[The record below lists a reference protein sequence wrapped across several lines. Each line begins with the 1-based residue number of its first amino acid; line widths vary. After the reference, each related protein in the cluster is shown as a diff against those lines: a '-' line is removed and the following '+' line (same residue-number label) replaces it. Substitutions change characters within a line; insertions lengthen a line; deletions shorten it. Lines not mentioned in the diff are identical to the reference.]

1 MRAPLT
7 VVLALAAAISLG
19 GQSTVPPVVKL
30 PTTSPVGPGK
40 PPQRPAPTQTSKA
53 ISAGELSGR
62 VIDDDNRAIADAAV
76 WLIGT
81 TSLFRASTD
90 SRGRFV
96 FPAVATGD
104 YVVVAGKVGF
114 YDGAYGKR
122 RANGLPVPLS
132 FVPGQALSDVQI
144 ELFRSGVITGSIV
157 DEATEPV
164 VGARVVAIRRF
175 FAGTEWRYAEA
186 GSALTDD
193 EGVYRI
199 YSLPPGEYLVMT
211 PTTQINVE
219 IPEARLSAAGIPNVN
234 ARDLAYPTLFYASSR
249 YSELALPVQLTS
261 SEVRYAVNFQWSP
274 VPARAVSGVLI
285 GKRDAVA
292 DQIVRLVPLEEH
304 GISFGQEVAATTSAI
319 DGTFRFERVPAGE
332 YLIEAGGAFG
342 TPRFVNIAAESA
354 SPAPNAYWGDLPVTV
369 IDEDVNRLAIEMQTG
384 RRVSGVIDAPARSG
398 TQADK
403 ISIII
408 VPSRPGLSRATVPVV
423 TNGRFFTAPL
433 IPGLYDIRVSGLPPG
448 AYLRDITV
456 DGVTALD
463 LPAELGLFD
472 DTEIVVSLTDKP
484 TVIEGAVRDAN
495 QVLSSGATVVIM
507 PLSSSGWNPNRSRVT
522 RASMNGLFAVTGL
535 PAGDYLVVAFD
546 DAAGEGLQDE
556 RVLRQLRTLATR
568 VSLRDGDSRVLQ
580 MRLSVVR
587 R

>member
-1 MRAPLT
+1 MRVPLT
-7 VVLALAAAISLG
+7 GALALAAAISLG
-19 GQSTVPPVVKL
+19 GQSTIPPVVKL

-40 PPQRPAPTQTSKA
+40 PPQRPAPTQTSKNIA
-53 ISAGELSGR
+53 TGELSGR
-62 VIDDDNRAIADAAV
+62 VVDDGNRAIVDASV
-76 WLIGT
+76 WLVGT
-81 TSLFRASTD
+81 TSLYRASTD

-96 FPAVATGD
+96 FPAVSTGD
-104 YVVVAGKVGF
+104 YVVVAGKAGF

-122 RANGLPVPLS
+122 RANGIPVPLS

-144 ELFRSGVITGSIV
+144 ELFRSGVITGSVV

-186 GSALTDD
+186 GSDLTDD
-193 EGVYRI
+193 QGAYRI
-199 YSLPPGEYLVMT
+199 YGLLPGEYLVMT
-211 PTTQINVE
+211 PTTQMNVVVPDE
-219 IPEARLSAAGIPNVN
+219 RLNAAAIPNVN
-234 ARDLAYPTLFYASSR
+234 AMDLAYPTLFYASSR
-249 YSELALPVQLTS
+249 YSELALPVLLTS

-285 GKRDAVA
+285 GNRDAVA
-292 DQIVRLVPLEEH
+292 DQIVRLVPLEER
-304 GISFGQEVAATTSAI
+304 GISFGHEVAATTSSR
-319 DGTFRFERVPAGE
+319 DGTFRFERVPAGD
-332 YLIEAGGAFG
+332 YRIEAGGAFG

-354 SPAPNAYWGDLPVTV
+354 SPTPNAYWGDLPVTV
-369 IDEDVNRLAIEMQTG
+369 IDEDVNRLAIEMETG

-398 TQADK
+398 MQTDK
-403 ISIII
+403 ISIIV
-408 VPSRPGLSRATVPVV
+408 VPSRPGLSRATAPAV
-423 TNGRFFTAPL
+423 TKGRFFTAPL
-433 IPGLYDIRVSGLPPG
+433 VPGLYDIRVSGLPPG
-448 AYLRDITV
+448 AYLKDITV

-463 LPAELGLFD
+463 FPAELGLFD
-472 DTEIVVSLTDKP
+472 DSEIVVSLTDRP
-484 TVIEGAVRDAN
+484 TVIEGAVRDSN
-495 QVLSSGATVVIM
+495 QVLSSGATVVIV
-507 PLSSSGWNPNRSRVT
+507 PLSSSVWNPNRSRVT

-568 VSLRDGDSRVLQ
+568 VSVRDGESKTLQ